1 MTYSLRI
8 GRYLDFKIRVRQV
21 QPCFEI
27 LVVQAEKLLLHLVV
41 RHRVMQSAYR
51 GAVFFFIRK
60 GWNGRNHHA
69 AIFTGDFLRCKNR
82 MSKKGEFRE
91 SMCGSIRFEHKIPS
105 QDGYNLSR
113 EVQDFKVLSQM

>member
-51 GAVFFFIRK
+51 GAVFFFLS
-60 GWNGRNHHA
+60 GRGGMEG
-69 AIFTGDFLRCKNR
+69 ITMRQFLRVIFCDAKIACPKR
-82 MSKKGEFRE
+82 
-91 SMCGSIRFEHKIPS
+91 GSFV
-105 QDGYNLSR
+105 NLCVAASDLNTKY
-113 EVQDFKVLSQM
+113 QAKTNTI

>member
-51 GAVFFFIRK
+51 GAVFFFYPEGVEWK
-60 GWNGRNHHA
+60 
-69 AIFTGDFLRCKNR
+69 
-82 MSKKGEFRE
+82 E
-91 SMCGSIRFEHKIPS
+91 SPCGNFY
-105 QDGYNLSR
+105 G
-113 EVQDFKVLSQM
+113 